1 MKQENTSENSHSD
14 HFSPSIPLEET
25 SLNQSFNMEQKNKKT
40 IHFEVE
46 KEQFIPEKKNKI
58 IKQKLNTEKKTYS
71 QEENMII
78 MAMKI
83 YKGSVIFSLNYIS
96 KLFNITIKQAQKMF
110 KKLISKELKYINKKP
125 FNEYEDQLLK
135 EYAKSNNNEIKSYV
149 ILYVPGKTPKQ
160 SREHYFNKLKPNIL
174 IGNWTTKDDFMIFYY
189 YKRFEGSWIKYKPL
203 FPNRSLNS
211 IKNRFFSILRL
222 VYMKNEQIKKTFRI
236 YPEKLKLVELLKYFD
251 NTLESYKEQMKN
263 EVPNYEELLE
273 ENEKI
278 LKENI
283 IPEKKIKKKY
293 LNIKREKE
301 KNEKKENKILFNVS
315 TKLIEE
321 KKKNE
326 KLLETKEKP
335 KLPSIPPEMKINP
348 LITNQLI
355 MQNANCQLNF
365 YLYKMLY
372 LQKMKEIECSK
383 LFNINSVNS

>member
-1 MKQENTSENSHSD
+1 
-14 HFSPSIPLEET
+14 
-25 SLNQSFNMEQKNKKT
+25 
-40 IHFEVE
+40 
-46 KEQFIPEKKNKI
+46 
-58 IKQKLNTEKKTYS
+58 
-71 QEENMII
+71 MII

-83 YKGSVIFSLNYIS
+83 YKGSVICSLNYIS
-96 KLFNITIKQAQKMF
+96 KLFNVTIKQAQKMF
-110 KKLISKELKYINKKP
+110 KKLISKELKYINKEP
-125 FNEYEDQLLK
+125 FNKYEDQLLK

-160 SREHYFNKLKPNIL
+160 SREHYFNKLKPDIL

-251 NTLESYKEQMKN
+251 NTLDYYKEQMKK
-263 EVPNYEELLE
+263 EVSNYEELLE
-273 ENEKI
+273 ENEKL

-283 IPEKKIKKKY
+283 MPEKKIKKKF

-301 KNEKKENKILFNVS
+301 KNENKIIFNVS
-315 TKLIEE
+315 TKMIE
-321 KKKNE
+321 KKKKIE
-326 KLLETKEKP
+326 KLVKVKEKP
-335 KLPSIPPEMKINP
+335 NLTNIPLEMKVNP
-348 LITNQLI
+348 LVTNQLI
-355 MQNANCQLNF
+355 MQNANWQLNF

-372 LQKMKEIECSK
+372 LQKMKEIECNK
-383 LFNINSVNS
+383 LFSFNSTVNS